1 MQVVTPKIKIKVLTT
16 KKTEQGSSG
25 GGNSKSPMKAT
36 MMVHTVE
43 PPPFLDI
50 SLPSA
55 TVLNYFI
62 NLLLYIPSLV
72 HLRPRTTIH
81 NVEEEDLTQMA
92 VKDSFLLW
100 THVLVLIG
108 GSVTPV
114 LHLMTDEALSSLG
127 LDMLRTNKSCN
138 PLQLCNQTCCADRD
152 RDEGHTNEACD
163 EPL

>member
-1 MQVVTPKIKIKVLTT
+1 MSNK
-16 KKTEQGSSG
+16 
-25 GGNSKSPMKAT
+25 
-36 MMVHTVE
+36 
-43 PPPFLDI
+43 
-50 SLPSA
+50 
-55 TVLNYFI
+55 
-62 NLLLYIPSLV
+62 LLCIL
-72 HLRPRTTIH
+72 
-81 NVEEEDLTQMA
+81 VEEEDLTQMA

-163 EPL
+163 EPLLRTSLGYLHKAPCGYARWSLGYKP

>member
-1 MQVVTPKIKIKVLTT
+1 M
-16 KKTEQGSSG
+16 
-25 GGNSKSPMKAT
+25 
-36 MMVHTVE
+36 
-43 PPPFLDI
+43 F
-50 SLPSA
+50 
-55 TVLNYFI
+55 
-62 NLLLYIPSLV
+62 NLA
-72 HLRPRTTIH
+72 
-81 NVEEEDLTQMA
+81 EEEDLTQMA

-138 PLQLCNQTCCADRD
+138 PLQLCNQTCCATSQGRGD
-152 RDEGHTNEACD
+152 GYKNEACD